1 MTTLNEKI
9 IGKEI
14 TINGDDGDEGTFLI
28 LTDEMADKRVR
39 EYIRESLWAFKSE
52 FILEHSKVELPVI
65 YLEELQGQTCESC
78 NELVFA
84 LLEDFDEFVK
94 DAVKADGRGHYIAQY
109 DGKEIKLENG
119 LYMYRVN

>member
-28 LTDEMADKRVR
+28 LTDEMADKRAR

-65 YLEELQGQTCESC
+65 YLEELQGQACESC

>member
-1 MTTLNEKI
+1 MKTLNEMI

-28 LTDEMADKRVR
+28 LTDEMADKRAR

-52 FILEHSKVELPVI
+52 FILEHSKVKMPVI

-84 LLEDFDEFVK
+84 LLEDFDEFVE
-94 DAVKADGRGHYIAQY
+94 DAVKADGRGHFIAQY

>member
-14 TINGDDGDEGTFLI
+14 TINGDDGDEGTFFI